1 MLDGLLAA
9 RTDVSSLLLILLGI
23 AVLWAGGEILVR
35 SVTGLAALLQVS
47 PTVVG
52 LTVVAFGTSAPELA
66 AAISAAL
73 RDSPG
78 LVYGNVVGSNIANV
92 GLILGLSALAAPL
105 TNHGDASERQAVR
118 LVRREL
124 PFMLATSL
132 LVLVFVAFGGL
143 GRLEGGVLLALMA
156 YFLFVLVRTGDVEP
170 PSAQD
175 VSAPKAVLGT
185 LLGLS
190 LLVVGADQL
199 LVPAAVD
206 LARTAGVSE
215 RVIGLTVVAFGTSV
229 PELAACVVA
238 AYRKH
243 HGIVLGNIIG
253 SNVFNILLVLPA
265 AVLIRPFTTTFLTEG
280 LDATV
285 MLFFSLLM
293 FLAIYMLRHG
303 RNIGRAW
310 GVLLLAGYSIYI
322 VQIASAS

>member
-1 MLDGLLAA
+1 MIS
-9 RTDVSSLLLILLGI
+9 VLLIVLGI
-23 AVLWAGGEILVR
+23 AVLWAGGEVLVR
-35 SVTGLAALLQVS
+35 SVTGLAAVLRVS

-66 AAISAAL
+66 AAVSAAL

-92 GLILGLSALAAPL
+92 GLILGLSALFAPL
-105 TNHGDASERQAVR
+105 HNHDDSSERQAIR

-124 PFMLATSL
+124 PFMLATSF
-132 LVLVFVAFGGL
+132 LVLAFVGFGQL
-143 GRLEGGVLLALMA
+143 GRLAGGVLLALMA
-156 YFLFVLVRTGDVEP
+156 YFLVVLVRTGDAEP
-170 PSAQD
+170 PSLQGAN
-175 VSAPKAVLGT
+175 AFRAVVGT
-185 LLGLS
+185 LLGLTF
-190 LLVVGADQL
+190 LVVGADQL

-206 LARTAGVSE
+206 LARTVGVSE

-265 AVLIRPFTTTFLTEG
+265 AVLIRPFATTFSVEG
-280 LDATV
+280 LDAVV
-285 MLFFSLLM
+285 MLAFSLLM

-303 RNIGRAW
+303 RSIGRPW
-310 GVLLLAGYSIYI
+310 GLLLVAAYGVYI
-322 VQIASAS
+322 VRVASAS